1 MYEYIEELTHMCN
14 SCHVTKGGVILVFY
28 ALQNIVSVAISMML
42 LKHLA
47 IIKIYTPSPWS
58 GF

>member
-47 IIKIYTPSPWS
+47 IIKIYTPSP
-58 GF
+58 